1 VQPPLLIKMRNPHAV
16 CDGGDLD
23 CGSGLL
29 LIIKKAMDPLLSGQI
44 LEVRSREKT
53 VQEDLPAW
61 CRMVEHQYL
70 GSERGEN
77 TVRYF
82 ICKGSEQA
90 ELAQDLQ
97 AAKGY
102 QWSVRAQGEKDLTAK
117 IHSRN
122 HTLLAGQPADFS
134 PTVNA
139 PSAVDY
145 LLASLGACLTVG
157 FKALASRRN
166 VEIDNVELILKG
178 GMENVLFHLELE
190 DEGSPK
196 INSITGTFY
205 VLSPE
210 SEGVLE
216 EIWCQTLARSP
227 IYQTLK
233 HGTDIQIKLSI
244 VF

>member
-1 VQPPLLIKMRNPHAV
+1 VQPPLPIKMQKPRAV

-53 VQEDLPAW
+53 VLEDLPAW

-70 GSERGEN
+70 GCEPGEN

-82 ICKGSEQA
+82 IRKGSDQA
-90 ELAQDLQ
+90 ELAQDLE

-102 QWSVRAQGEKDLTAK
+102 QWSVRAQSEKDLTVK

-122 HTLLAGQPADFS
+122 HTFLAGQPADFS
-134 PTVNA
+134 PKVNA
-139 PSAVDY
+139 PSAIDY
-145 LLASLGACLTVG
+145 LLASLATCLTVG
-157 FKALASRRN
+157 FKAQASRRN
-166 VEIDNVELILKG
+166 IEIDNLELILKG
-178 GMENVLFHLELE
+178 GLENVLYHLELE
-190 DEGSPK
+190 NEGSPK
-196 INSITGTFY
+196 MEKVIGTFY

-210 SEGVLE
+210 SEEILE
-216 EIWCQTLARSP
+216 EIWRNTIERSP

-233 HGTDIQIKLSI
+233 RAIDIDIKLSI